1 MPQIFF
7 SRRDIIEGLVRPV
20 IDAAR
25 MAAAPGTVIAKLA
38 DGQDGIFLGE
48 GHTIK
53 VKPFFPRDRLK
64 EAGQIIS
71 LGIGCNIVKTN
82 ISDEQRG
89 DLENHILTI
98 RREIDIRML
107 LCEVCVH
114 IAV

>member
-1 MPQIFF
+1 
-7 SRRDIIEGLVRPV
+7 
-20 IDAAR
+20 

-48 GHTIK
+48 GHAIK

-82 ISDEQRG
+82 ISDEQCG
-89 DLENHILTI
+89 DLENHILAI
-98 RREIDIRML
+98 HREIDIRML